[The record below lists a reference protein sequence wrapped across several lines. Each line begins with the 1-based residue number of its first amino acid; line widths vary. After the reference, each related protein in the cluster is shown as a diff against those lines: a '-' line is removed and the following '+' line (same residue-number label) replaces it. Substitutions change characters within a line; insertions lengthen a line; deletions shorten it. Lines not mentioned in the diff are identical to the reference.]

1 MIGIYLIKNEI
12 NGKCYVGQ
20 ADNIERR
27 WKEHKR
33 HYKLEKHKN
42 QLVYKAFNKY
52 GLENFSFSVI
62 EECLVEELDEKEIF
76 YIEKFNTY
84 AFKENSN
91 GYNMT
96 LGGKTCR
103 GYVHSE
109 EARKRMS
116 LAKKGTEPWNK
127 GVPISEETRQK
138 LSEKLSGKTHS
149 QETKDK
155 ISEAMKNKVVSEE
168 TKQKLREYK
177 TGTTL
182 SEEARKKIGEAER
195 GANNHNSKK
204 VVCENMKFDTI
215 KECAD
220 FYGIKVQTMSG
231 WLNGRYKMRQ
241 DFVEKGL
248 SFLE

>member
-1 MIGIYLIKNEI
+1 MIGIYLIKNKI

-42 QLVYKAFNKY
+42 QLIYKAFNKY
-52 GLENFSFSVI
+52 GIENFSFSII

-76 YIEKFNTY
+76 YIDKYNTY

-103 GYVHSE
+103 GCVHSE
-109 EARKRMS
+109 EQNKRHSEFM
-116 LAKKGTEPWNK
+116 KGRTPVNK
-127 GVPISEETRQK
+127 GVPMSEEQK
-138 LSEKLSGKTHS
+138 EKLRVAMLGRTLTEERKKKISNSLKGRIITEEAKN
-149 QETKDK
+149 K
-155 ISEAMKNKVVSEE
+155 ISEFQKAYRQTEEGCVKGGKNPRAKRVKCEG
-168 TKQKLREYK
+168 K
-177 TGTTL
+177 TF
-182 SEEARKKIGEAER
+182 E
-195 GANNHNSKK
+195 
-204 VVCENMKFDTI
+204 CI
-215 KECAD
+215 KECAE
-220 FYGIKVQTMSG
+220 FYGINYGAMKR
-231 WLNGRYKMRQ
+231 WLQHPNKMRQ

-248 SFLE
+248 SFLEESI

>member
-42 QLVYKAFNKY
+42 QLLYKAFNKY
-52 GLENFSFSVI
+52 GLENFSFNVV
-62 EECLVEELDEKEIF
+62 EECLVEELDDKEIF

-84 AFKENSN
+84 AFKGNSN

-103 GYVHSE
+103 GCVHSE
-109 EARKRMS
+109 EQN
-116 LAKKGTEPWNK
+116 KKHSEFMKGRTPVNK
-127 GVPISEETRQK
+127 GLPMSEEQK
-138 LSEKLSGKTHS
+138 L
-149 QETKDK
+149 K
-155 ISEAMKNKVVSEE
+155 ISEANKGKVRTEEFKNRVSEILKGREVSEE
-168 TKQKLREYK
+168 AKNKIREFQKAYRK
-177 TGTTL
+177 T
-182 SEEARKKIGEAER
+182 EEGSIKGGKNPRA
-195 GANNHNSKK
+195 KK
-204 VVCENMKFDTI
+204 VVCEGKPFGCI
-215 KECAD
+215 KECAE
-220 FYGIKVQTMSG
+220 FYGENYGTMKH
-231 WLNGRYKMRQ
+231 WLQHPNKMRQ

-248 SFLE
+248 SFLEENN